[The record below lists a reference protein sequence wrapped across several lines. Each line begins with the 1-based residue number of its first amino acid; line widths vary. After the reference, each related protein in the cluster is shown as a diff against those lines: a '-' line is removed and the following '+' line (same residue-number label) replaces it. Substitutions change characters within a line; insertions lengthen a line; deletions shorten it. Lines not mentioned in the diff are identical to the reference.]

1 MKFRTSIML
10 LAAGCIFLSGCSAW
24 RVFFPSRTYETT
36 PPQLPVDL
44 SSPAMLV
51 FSKTNGWRHEEAIPA
66 AHELFARLG
75 QERGLSV
82 FATENGAVFNRQD
95 LARFDVV
102 VWNNTSGDT
111 LNEEQKK
118 AWQDWLREG
127 GGAIAIHGAG
137 GDPSY
142 DWDWHPQEFIRAQF
156 IGHTM

>member
-1 MKFRTSIML
+1 
-10 LAAGCIFLSGCSAW
+10 
-24 RVFFPSRTYETT
+24 
-36 PPQLPVDL
+36 
-44 SSPAMLV
+44 MLV
-51 FSKTNGWRHEEAIPA
+51 FSKTNGWRHEEAIPD

-137 GDPSY
+137 GDPSC
-142 DWDWHPQEFIRAQF
+142 DWDWHPREFIRAQI
-156 IGHTM
+156 IGHTMGPQFQDAAQAPLVAWSPWRTACPEIVTVWTTAW